1 MIISKLIFSAAIS
14 VTRVTSFSPTTLL
27 LHHDTHSHINISVSR
42 ALRRQYYDQLTK
54 RRSNNNSIHFSK
66 DCKHNEVEI
75 TAAPSPAPTPTPR
88 SVRIPKELLFGNLE
102 YRSPI
107 ISPDGKYVAYLA
119 PNHKDGSCC
128 YIHVRQ
134 LLLNDS
140 GSSNNVNVHTSI
152 VSPDN
157 RIHSFF
163 WAQDSRS
170 ILYFVNEGKS
180 GDEMFHLWISYAID
194 MIESSSLSS
203 SSLLSPS
210 PLKNKDNETTNYHQ
224 QKNTFIRDLTPGT
237 NIKVKNIITNINH
250 PSEIFLAMNKRNN
263 ALFDI
268 YKCNIHTG
276 DLHIEIM
283 NPGDII
289 SWGSI
294 NINDDVSTKFDIK
307 YAIAKNQTDGSTI
320 IRIRDDDDDDDH
332 IQNIDDGDGNPIKIK
347 KDIEYSYKQ
356 WRDLITFPYGEL
368 GTMVALCTDQKHCW
382 ITSSCGRDTTALLKI
397 NIHTG
402 MSTMLHDHKINQY
415 NESHVMSRSPHISSQ
430 SIYFSDKCDIGEII
444 FDKYFNNVQMVG
456 YNYGKKTIQFYD
468 DEMQEH
474 YKILFNQG
482 PRIITDLSE
491 IKIISQSQNQMKW
504 IVSYEPSNAPISYAI
519 YDTTTKQMVPLF
531 CSQPKLLNY
540 IPYFAPMDVVSIT
553 ARDGLK
559 LVGYLTKPLN
569 DNIHHKNK
577 RTNSSKE
584 TFKVPMSLI
593 PLILLVHGGP
603 WERDYYGFNPMVQW
617 LANLGY
623 AVLQVNYRGS
633 SGYGK
638 AFMNKGDKQWGIGY
652 MQHDLTDSVKYCIE
666 NGIAQEGNVCIFGS
680 SYGGYACLSGLCFTP
695 ELYKCGV
702 NIAGVSH

>member
-1 MIISKLIFSAAIS
+1 MTISKLILTAAIS
-14 VTRVTSFSPTTLL
+14 IINSKVTSFSPTTLL
-27 LHHDTHSHINISVSR
+27 HHYTYISVSSSSSSSSVSIASI
-42 ALRRQYYDQLTK
+42 ALRRRYDQLTK
-54 RRSNNNSIHFSK
+54 RRSSNNFVHYSK
-66 DCKHNEVEI
+66 DCKHNEVDVEVPVP
-75 TAAPSPAPTPTPR
+75 APSPT

-128 YIHVRQ
+128 YIHVRD
-134 LLLNDS
+134 LLNEKMDS
-140 GSSNNVNVHTSI
+140 ISISGSI

-194 MIESSSLSS
+194 MIESSSL
-203 SSLLSPS
+203 LSPLS
-210 PLKNKDNETTNYHQ
+210 PLPFKNKDYQANNNHQ
-224 QKNTFIRDLTPGT
+224 QKNIFIRDLTPGT

-250 PSEIFLAMNKRNN
+250 PSDIFLAMNKRNN
-263 ALFDI
+263 TLFDI
-268 YKCNIHTG
+268 YKCNIYTG
-276 DLHIEIM
+276 DIHLEIM

-294 NINDDVSTKFDIK
+294 NINDDISNKFDIK
-307 YAIAKNQTDGSTI
+307 YAIAKNQTDGSTV
-320 IRIRDDDDDDDH
+320 IRIRDDDDDEEDDH
-332 IQNIDDGDGNPIKIK
+332 NDDGDGNPIKK
-347 KDIEYSYKQ
+347 EKDVEYNYNQ

-382 ITSSCGRDTTALLKI
+382 ITSSCGRDTTALFKI
-397 NIHTG
+397 DIQTG
-402 MSTMLHDHKINQY
+402 KLTTQVTSQ
-415 NESHVMSRSPHISSQ
+415 SPHMSSQ
-430 SIYFSDKCDIGEII
+430 SIYFSNTCDIGEII

-456 YNYGKKTIQFYD
+456 YNYAKKTIQFYD
-468 DEMQEH
+468 DEIQEH

-482 PRIITDLSE
+482 PRIIADWSE
-491 IKIISQSQNQMKW
+491 IKIISQSQNQMMW
-504 IVSYEPSNAPISYAI
+504 IVSYEPSNAPISYGI
-519 YDTTTKQMVPLF
+519 YDRNTKQMVPLF

-540 IPYFAPMDVVSIT
+540 IPNFAPMDVVSIT
-553 ARDGLK
+553 ARDGLE

-569 DNIHHKNK
+569 DNIHHENK
-577 RTNSSKE
+577 CTNSSKE
-584 TFKVPMSLI
+584 TSKVSVSSPF

-603 WERDYYGFNPMVQW
+603 WERDNYGFNPMVQW

-623 AVLQVNYRGS
+623 AILQVNYRGS

-652 MQHDLTDSVKYCIE
+652 MQHDLTDSVKWCIE
-666 NGIAQEGNVCIFGS
+666 NGIAQEGNICIFGS

-695 ELYKCGV
+695 KLYKCGV
-702 NIAGVSH
+702 NIAGVSCLVS